1 MTAPKNAIV
10 SSWLLNFRI
19 RVFVKSANRFP
30 QEGNISELREAVQ
43 QLRKENDD
51 LKLTVDLKN
60 KEIKSL
66 KDKIDKLETDKKTM
80 EKKLRSVDVKG
91 EVVKLKEANKGHEER
106 LITLQANEERLS
118 KRIDGVESENT
129 TLKKELKD
137 LKETFQRSP
146 PPSVV
151 SAERLALPH
160 AVADLEQ
167 LPTIVLGEL
176 CRQIQIMMYKQVL
189 PKVCDPRKSYKI
201 KHIQEDIKDLKDEEQ
216 QEAKRRF
223 DDLKKKLK
231 WQEKIHIRAM
241 KSIQESRNVAA
252 HPELNEELIRFAVD
266 HMEMNGK
273 LTDWHSPDCVRAF
286 IEMWKTL
293 SQL

>member
-1 MTAPKNAIV
+1 MCCWYPVIFSKVTNSCCCQRLLK
-10 SSWLLNFRI
+10 SWPIKLKWHGI
-19 RVFVKSANRFP
+19 IDASGA
-30 QEGNISELREAVQ
+30 NISLSA
-43 QLRKENDD
+43 
-51 LKLTVDLKN
+51 
-60 KEIKSL
+60 
-66 KDKIDKLETDKKTM
+66 
-80 EKKLRSVDVKG
+80 
-91 EVVKLKEANKGHEER
+91 
-106 LITLQANEERLS
+106 TLFF
-118 KRIDGVESENT
+118 I
-129 TLKKELKD
+129 
-137 LKETFQRSP
+137 
-146 PPSVV
+146 
-151 SAERLALPH
+151 
-160 AVADLEQ
+160 ADLEQ

-176 CRQIQIMMYKQVL
+176 CRQIQIMLYKQVL
-189 PKVCDPRKSYKI
+189 PKVYDPRKSYKI
-201 KHIQEDIKDLKDEEQ
+201 KHIQEDVKDLKDDEQ

-293 SQL
+293 SQLWDLLLTVDVWTNQGCTSGVVCLVSRIVVSLSVINACCLRERYFAISAFLTSHKLRDNS